1 MEIFIAA
8 NNLQPVRKSLLCK
21 SSLLNIFKNIL
32 NMLGILVATQKVS
45 LKKDHIRDSERGS
58 HLGA

>member
-8 NNLQPVRKSLLCK
+8 NNLQPVRKILKELCK
-21 SSLLNIFKNIL
+21 SSVLNIFKNIL
-32 NMLGILVATQKVS
+32 NSLKVATQKVN

>member
-8 NNLQPVRKSLLCK
+8 NNLQPVRKILKELCK
-21 SSLLNIFKNIL
+21 SPVLNIFKNIL
-32 NMLGILVATQKVS
+32 NSLKVATQKVN

-58 HLGA
+58 HLGT